1 MNDSFGETAQL
12 HSNLGDQGIS
22 HAHLKLVKGKKKRE
36 KGRGKRTVRRTLFPR
51 PHFFRDY
58 QHTRTQTHKS
68 SRTQGP
74 KKKSLLIEASTRK
87 NKAIKKKGSNKKEEG
102 EIECGA
108 EEKEKKNTQGG
119 NPHRRKK
126 KKVKCDKKKKN
137 VALKRRT

>member
-74 KKKSLLIEASTRK
+74 KKKV
-87 NKAIKKKGSNKKEEG
+87 
-102 EIECGA
+102 C
-108 EEKEKKNTQGG
+108 
-119 NPHRRKK
+119 
-126 KKVKCDKKKKN
+126 
-137 VALKRRT
+137 